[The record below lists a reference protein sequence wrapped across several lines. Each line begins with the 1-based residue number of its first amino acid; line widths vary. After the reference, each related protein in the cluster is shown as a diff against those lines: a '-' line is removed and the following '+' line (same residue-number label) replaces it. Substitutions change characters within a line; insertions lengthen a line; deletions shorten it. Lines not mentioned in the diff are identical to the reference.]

1 MTQRKTTAKRSSSCK
16 ASPVVRSYSRNA
28 ASNFRSCAT
37 TEPPFMEN
45 CGQLMIALRMPND
58 LLRETGSIERT
69 NCLKAS
75 NPLLPS
81 IFFNIIKGLWRR
93 RDAYNPYKKVHLFLS
108 LSSMMDMSTSAFE
121 FFLMRARST
130 ANSGSMLAR
139 YCSTLQLH
147 SRHCANSVSRLSGSN
162 TLGRGN
168 KRYQAFS
175 SDDELLVLSFNSSN
189 ACAAVDAA
197 IDAASVAINIR
208 RANSAPSI
216 AGCAGL

>member
-1 MTQRKTTAKRSSSCK
+1 
-16 ASPVVRSYSRNA
+16 
-28 ASNFRSCAT
+28 
-37 TEPPFMEN
+37 
-45 CGQLMIALRMPND
+45 
-58 LLRETGSIERT
+58 
-69 NCLKAS
+69 
-75 NPLLPS
+75 
-81 IFFNIIKGLWRR
+81 
-93 RDAYNPYKKVHLFLS
+93 
-108 LSSMMDMSTSAFE
+108 
-121 FFLMRARST
+121 MRARST

-139 YCSTLQLH
+139 YCTTLQLH

-216 AGCAGL
+216 AGCAGLWGLWGEASPPTLEAMYPDSKALNTDYMAWRPDYQQHLGIRVLSPTTSPRADRHGMLSLGSATIDKLTPFDSRRPWMHTSISELSTDKNWYYT